1 MSGIVPCTSLLKQH
15 VRKMVMMEPTQYF
28 AERSEQKK
36 RNINI
41 IGAEEDKN
49 GSLVSHLVSSLK
61 RFMTS
66 NQHQD
71 LDEALKA
78 KSASNLKSHAR
89 RQSIH
94 SSLIALN
101 PDIESQHIP
110 SLRNKAALKIATF
123 TATKSM
129 YGKTI
134 LTFFTLYSVTVFS
147 LNLSWNLTT
156 ADVSSDMIYV
166 LEIMNVLLHSFFFL
180 CSFFIWKGASLQSYF
195 DAAISIILPFAD
207 WYYKLQ
213 SSLSTGQAIT
223 LSLLNGYITF
233 RIYQKTLATVS
244 QHTLKESV
252 EHLSFIWSVRT
263 VKVAR
268 QLLPEINKTY
278 ESLV

>member
-94 SSLIALN
+94 S
-101 PDIESQHIP
+101 
-110 SLRNKAALKIATF
+110 R
-123 TATKSM
+123 
-129 YGKTI
+129 
-134 LTFFTLYSVTVFS
+134 
-147 LNLSWNLTT
+147 
-156 ADVSSDMIYV
+156 
-166 LEIMNVLLHSFFFL
+166 
-180 CSFFIWKGASLQSYF
+180 
-195 DAAISIILPFAD
+195 
-207 WYYKLQ
+207 
-213 SSLSTGQAIT
+213 
-223 LSLLNGYITF
+223 
-233 RIYQKTLATVS
+233 
-244 QHTLKESV
+244 
-252 EHLSFIWSVRT
+252 
-263 VKVAR
+263 
-268 QLLPEINKTY
+268 
-278 ESLV
+278 